1 LHAMSTAPKN
11 VNLVAD
17 NAMKVDENT
26 QVTLDLKTIAIIISF
41 VVTVV
46 GMWFALQGEI
56 ELAKQLPEPEVSRT
70 EYDLKDKLVRET
82 IMNTQTKVEENGKK
96 LDLIEQ
102 RLYELS
108 TEAKRK

>member
-1 LHAMSTAPKN
+1 
-11 VNLVAD
+11 
-17 NAMKVDENT
+17 MKVDENT

-41 VVTVV
+41 VVTVA

>member
-1 LHAMSTAPKN
+1 MSTALKN